1 MPPVAAASRELTYR
15 AVMGDLVTGT
25 RGIAQRFRAW
35 RERVR
40 QLPGGAV
47 AWRVGVTVIGLLIVV
62 VGLLLLPLP
71 GPGWLVIFA
80 GLGVLASEFSWAARL
95 LSRLRQLV
103 TRWTRWARHQS
114 TWVQLLIGASGLA
127 VLAAAIAGSWY
138 LSLLV

>member
-1 MPPVAAASRELTYR
+1 
-15 AVMGDLVTGT
+15 MGDVVTGT
-25 RGIAQRFRAW
+25 RGIAQRLRDW
-35 RERVR
+35 RDRVR

-47 AWRVGVTVIGLLIVV
+47 AWRVAVTVIGLLIVV

-80 GLGVLASEFSWAARL
+80 GLGILASEFSWAARL
-95 LSRLRQLV
+95 LARLRRLV
-103 TRWTRWARHQS
+103 MRWTRWARHQP
-114 TWVQLLIGASGLA
+114 TWVQLLIGAGGLA